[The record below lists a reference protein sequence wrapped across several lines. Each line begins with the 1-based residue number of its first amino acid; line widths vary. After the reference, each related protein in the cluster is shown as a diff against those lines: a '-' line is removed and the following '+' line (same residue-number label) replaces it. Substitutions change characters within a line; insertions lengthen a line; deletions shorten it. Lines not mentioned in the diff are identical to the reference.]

1 MRRTSALY
9 SGLQSSGKCSHRG
22 CATHTPKRVT
32 RRALSNHK
40 LSRAEPRH
48 ARLQSQA
55 RKQAKQWQRG
65 AGAHGGACC
74 AAARRAT
81 HSLYQWPHTTPATTC
96 HFICNHGS
104 SVNLGTDEEAA
115 VGDALATLLLSA
127 PLWECEAANCHV
139 GGNRPKRQHAGSG
152 QRHHFC
158 PACREPRI
166 NCMLA
171 LVALLYAKRLERACR

>member
-1 MRRTSALY
+1 MAARRQSAW
-9 SGLQSSGKCSHRG
+9 
-22 CATHTPKRVT
+22 
-32 RRALSNHK
+32 RRL
-40 LSRAEPRH
+40 LRRRPPP
-48 ARLQSQA
+48 
-55 RKQAKQWQRG
+55 
-65 AGAHGGACC
+65 
-74 AAARRAT
+74 AARRAT

-152 QRHHFC
+152 QRRHFC

-171 LVALLYAKRLERACR
+171 LVALLYAKRLERACRERSRMVTVSSHSCGGEGAAPRRGAACDDYENPPPPC